1 MAFDDYETQV
11 EADHDTEVSAAIAEI
26 VANLPKEAEPEFSAA
41 TGAPADVQGDPA
53 TDRAV
58 AAQVPVTPAPEAAS
72 AAAPAPG
79 APSVPPAPVTP
90 PAEVT
95 PDPAPDRGMLRLLE
109 REGQV
114 RDRESALEQ
123 RERQFSARLS
133 EMEARIAGQSDF
145 VERLHRDP
153 VEALKSLGADADG
166 ISKVLLAR
174 AMGDK
179 APPEIKAAAEKLE
192 WQREIDAL
200 KRQVTQSEAQ
210 RYHEAERL
218 RVQSEA
224 RAFASTVPKDAQG
237 TSKYPALARVAATD
251 ASFVE
256 QEIFNEIA
264 RDAQER
270 AAKEPNGR
278 PIAPEVA
285 AERLNKRWEVF
296 SRAFQPAPA
305 AGAPSGT
312 PPAPTSTQVTTTAP
326 QIAPPSTQ
334 PAGLPGQNKPAAKPL
349 PAPRRPYWEQEYD
362 AEREAALAEAVQI
375 ARGVVPAGR

>member
-1 MAFDDYETQV
+1 MPFDDYETQV
-11 EADHDTEVSAAIAEI
+11 EADHDTEVSSAIAEI
-26 VANLPKEAEPEFSAA
+26 VASLPKEVEPEFSAA
-41 TGAPADVQGDPA
+41 TGAPADVQGDPS
-53 TDRAV
+53 TDRA
-58 AAQVPVTPAPEAAS
+58 AAQLPATPAPAPAS
-72 AAAPAPG
+72 AASTQG
-79 APSVPPAPVTP
+79 APPVPPAPATP

-95 PDPAPDRGMLRLLE
+95 TDPAPDRGMLRLLE

-123 RERQFSARLS
+123 RERQFSTRLS
-133 EMEARIAGQSDF
+133 EMEARLSGQSDF
-145 VERLHRDP
+145 VDRLHRDP
-153 VEALKSLGADADG
+153 VEALRSLGADADG

-179 APPEIKAAAEKLE
+179 APPEVKAAAEKLE

-200 KRQVTQSEAQ
+200 KRQVQQTEAQ

-224 RAFASTVPKDAQG
+224 RAFASAVPKDEQG
-237 TSKYPALARVAATD
+237 TSKYPALARVAVTD

-278 PIAPEVA
+278 PITPEVA
-285 AERLNKRWEVF
+285 AERLNKRWDVF
-296 SRAFQPAPA
+296 SRAFTQAPA
-305 AGAPSGT
+305 APAPLSTNVT
-312 PPAPTSTQVTTTAP
+312 PPA
-326 QIAPPSTQ
+326 QIAPVATQ
-334 PAGLPGQNKPAAKPL
+334 PPKPAAPTQPKPL
-349 PAPRRPYWEQEYD
+349 PAPRRPYWEQDYD